1 MSVSLDYL
9 SALVK
14 WVASTLMVQFFCHYS
29 AVVFYFKK
37 KKNVNVK
44 VIFATFYCKL
54 IYFCINIYL
63 IEQVE
68 VKIVDSTTA
77 DACVTC

>member
-1 MSVSLDYL
+1 MPVSLDYL

-14 WVASTLMVQFFCHYS
+14 RVSSTLMVQFLVITMQFF
-29 AVVFYFKK
+29 VF

-54 IYFCINIYL
+54 ISFNLYKYIFD
-63 IEQVE
+63 
-68 VKIVDSTTA
+68 IVDGG
-77 DACVTC
+77 

>member
-1 MSVSLDYL
+1 MGCIYPHGSIFLSLQCSCFL
-9 SALVK
+9 
-14 WVASTLMVQFFCHYS
+14 
-29 AVVFYFKK
+29 FKK

>member
-14 WVASTLMVQFFCHYS
+14 WVAPTLMVQFF
-29 AVVFYFKK
+29 VITVQLFFIF

-54 IYFCINIYL
+54 ISFNLYKYIFD
-63 IEQVE
+63 
-68 VKIVDSTTA
+68 IVDGG
-77 DACVTC
+77 

>member
-29 AVVFYFKK
+29 AVVFYFFLKK
-37 KKNVNVK
+37 KCQCQSNLCHILLQTY
-44 VIFATFYCKL
+44 IFLYKYIFDRAGGG
-54 IYFCINIYL
+54 
-63 IEQVE
+63 
-68 VKIVDSTTA
+68 
-77 DACVTC
+77 